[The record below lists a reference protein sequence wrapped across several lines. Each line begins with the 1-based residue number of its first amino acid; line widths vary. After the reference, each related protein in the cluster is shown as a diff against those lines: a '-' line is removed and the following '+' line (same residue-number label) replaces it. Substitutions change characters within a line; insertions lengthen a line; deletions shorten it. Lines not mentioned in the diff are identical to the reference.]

1 MIQEK
6 KVLYKKAY
14 VELLELI
21 KTLSKQEQN
30 KIPKQIID
38 YLEKNKDTNYIF
50 RIDENREILEQE
62 YLIETKALI
71 VKLYEK
77 FLVPE
82 DEKELWKKYD
92 RICFNKIEEEKRNK
106 YSVDI
111 FKNENNFDKA
121 NNISTSI
128 TVYQEKSFFKKII
141 INIINFLKNKGRKDQ

>member
-6 KVLYKKAY
+6 KILYKKAY

-21 KTLSKQEQN
+21 KNLSKQEQN

-50 RIDENREILEQE
+50 RIDENKEILEQE
-62 YLIETKALI
+62 YMVETKALI

-77 FLVPE
+77 FLVLE
-82 DEKELWKKYD
+82 NEKELWKKYD

-106 YSVDI
+106 YPVDI
-111 FKNENNFDKA
+111 FKNENNFDKE
-121 NNISTSI
+121 NNNTTSI
-128 TVYQEKSFFKKII
+128 IIYQEKSFFKKII
-141 INIINFLKNKGRKDQ
+141 INIIKFFKDKDRKDK